1 MAGRARLGHFQ
12 AWLNFRNTGRM
23 WLEPEPEPVPP
34 LMRGVLQETNPAFL
48 KMHRTLICRAQLIAC
63 WSQGRGGWERQG
75 VTHTISLNLHL
86 LGCQGFYWFHKVQ
99 VLVDDIILQ
108 NICGILSFSLA
119 SPPLHFPTKTLGR
132 VTCMSDMI
140 MNHYFCSIY
149 DKNFRLARPLFTLDR
164 DPTKPLGGPKNFN
177 HSSLDIR

>member
-12 AWLNFRNTGRM
+12 SWLDFRNTGRM

-34 LMRGVLQETNPAFL
+34 LMRGVLQETNP
-48 KMHRTLICRAQLIAC
+48 
-63 WSQGRGGWERQG
+63 GRGGWERQG

-177 HSSLDIR
+177 HSPLHIR